1 MTFVLLAVLVAVG
14 DIFLKNH
21 FEKELQWGEERR
33 ICGGKVL
40 LCRYHNRGVAL
51 NVFEKRPGIIKYFC
65 GGMLL
70 FLGIIWF
77 LISKKKK
84 NLGIRLGLSLLTG
97 GGAGNLYDRVT
108 RGYVVDYFS
117 FQTSWNWL
125 NRIVF
130 NLSDLAIFLGA
141 FLVSLKGKS
150 FFGEER

>member
-51 NVFEKRPGIIKYFC
+51 NIFEKRTGIIKYFC

-70 FLGIIWF
+70 F
-77 LISKKKK
+77 
-84 NLGIRLGLSLLTG
+84 
-97 GGAGNLYDRVT
+97 T

-117 FQTSWNWL
+117 FQTPWNWL

-150 FFGEER
+150 FLGEER

>member
-51 NVFEKRPGIIKYFC
+51 NIFEKRTGIIKYFC

-70 FLGIIWF
+70 FHPGIC
-77 LISKKKK
+77 
-84 NLGIRLGLSLLTG
+84 RGL
-97 GGAGNLYDRVT
+97 
-108 RGYVVDYFS
+108 
-117 FQTSWNWL
+117 FQ
-125 NRIVF
+125 
-130 NLSDLAIFLGA
+130 LSDALELAEPDRF
-141 FLVSLKGKS
+141 
-150 FFGEER
+150 